1 LKNLS
6 EEMNKQERFRTE
18 ERLLAHAPRGSSS
31 SKRAEFISRKTFKL
45 EGLFVAGSV
54 WCLGVR
60 KTEHLFEDRRF
71 IERSLGY
78 IEQEIVDLFR
88 RMRKAKIARVLYDEP
103 EPLSCRCRVR
113 GPFAVQ
119 SSLLKLRSRKEK
131 VGKKGG

>member
-1 LKNLS
+1 
-6 EEMNKQERFRTE
+6 MTE
-18 ERLLAHAPRGSSS
+18 QRLVAHVPRGSSS

-45 EGLFVAGSV
+45 EGLLIAGSV

-78 IEQEIVDLFR
+78 IEQEIIDLYR
-88 RMRKAKIARVLYDEP
+88 YMREAKLAKASCDEP
-103 EPLSCRCRVR
+103 EPLSCPCRVR
-113 GPFAVQ
+113 GPFVGQ
-119 SSLLKLRSRKEK
+119 SSLLRLRGRKEK